1 MSKKSVDRPETPYLA
16 RGSFSE
22 FDELSEAIA
31 GWDLDFRQLDG
42 GAAPAELVQLSQP
55 DFSFGRVRLDRHY
68 DQRGSSP
75 AAVRTFALVEE
86 GVSGVRWCGNDVT
99 ETTLMTFHPGGEF
112 DAVSRSGFE
121 VFTFSLSAERLAE
134 TAATLGLPELR
145 DLVGD
150 AERTTHCDRPAI
162 QDLRRGLRLLCDE
175 FAYRPPTPGA
185 SWLRRELEFEM
196 PARLLRALAAS
207 RVDAPRPS
215 SRARDLALKRARSF
229 IEENSHE
236 ALSVREVCRAA
247 GVSWRTLDYAF
258 REHFGVTPKVYTKN
272 IRLNAVRR
280 ELRRAA
286 PSALISDIANRWNFW
301 HMGQLAADYRR
312 LFGELPSKTLR
323 RGKGAARGSA
333 GPDPRLGFGVGA
345 GVSSRG

>member
-1 MSKKSVDRPETPYLA
+1 VSSTWADRPDTPYLA

-22 FDELSEAIA
+22 FDELSEATA

-42 GAAPAELVQLSQP
+42 GASPAELVQLSQP
-55 DFSFGRVRLDRHY
+55 EISFLRTRLDRHY

-75 AAVRTFALVEE
+75 PGVRTFALVEE

-112 DAVSRSGFE
+112 DGVSRPGFE
-121 VFTFSLSAERLAE
+121 VFTLSFSEERLAE

-150 AERTTHCDRPAI
+150 AERTTYCDRPAI

-175 FAYRPPTPGA
+175 LARRPSTPGA
-185 SWLRRELEFEM
+185 SWLRRELEFEI
-196 PARLLRALAAS
+196 PARLLRALASS
-207 RVDAPRPS
+207 RVEAPRPS
-215 SRARDLALKRARSF
+215 SRTRDLALKRARSF
-229 IEENSHE
+229 IEENPHR

-258 REHFGVTPKVYTKN
+258 REHFGVTPKVYTKT
-272 IRLNAVRR
+272 IRLNAVHR
-280 ELRRAA
+280 ELRRAE
-286 PSALISDIANRWNFW
+286 PSVLISDIANRWDFW
-301 HMGQLAADYRR
+301 HMGQFAADYRR
-312 LFGELPSKTLR
+312 LFGELPSQTIR
-323 RGKGAARGSA
+323 RRMPGGR
-333 GPDPRLGFGVGA
+333 
-345 GVSSRG
+345 